1 MYVRDNTQCE
11 TCRAMAESHLADVAS
26 DYGTPDRIPTD
37 AEVDSAV
44 YMLKGTHET
53 DYHGYEG

>member
-1 MYVRDNTQCE
+1 MYVRDNTQCD
-11 TCRAMAESHLADVAS
+11 TCIAMAESWLADVAS
-26 DYGTPDRIPTD
+26 DYGTPNRIPTD
-37 AEVDSAV
+37 ADIAEAV